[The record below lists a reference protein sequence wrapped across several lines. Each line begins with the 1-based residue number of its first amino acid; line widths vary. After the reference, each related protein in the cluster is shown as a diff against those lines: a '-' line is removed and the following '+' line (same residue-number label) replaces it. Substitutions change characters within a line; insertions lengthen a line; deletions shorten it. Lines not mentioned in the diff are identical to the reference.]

1 MSYKDKVKHLSK
13 RNSIFSAINL
23 GLMQR
28 LLVIFYPFFRCLMK
42 ERERKIQRLM
52 QHGDSKITRAIDI
65 MTILR
70 LKNTLKT
77 LLRLEKSKSA
87 RGLLNLQR
95 KETVLD
101 LYYGSESESENSS
114 VDSKDQLRNL
124 AKLSFET
131 KLEKELLDGVF
142 VD

>member
-1 MSYKDKVKHLSK
+1 
-13 RNSIFSAINL
+13 
-23 GLMQR
+23 
-28 LLVIFYPFFRCLMK
+28 
-42 ERERKIQRLM
+42 M